1 WQPYPLNSARS
12 IIALAPPR
20 ACLSQPLERTL
31 PPDISSD
38 TVALLKWGLL
48 LETDTSFPINSTIK
62 PCSSF
67 FCNSLSIA
75 HPHKPENLIAREAL
89 RKQHEQLLR
98 LSSASSE
105 YQA

>member
-1 WQPYPLNSARS
+1 MIASFHLAFALTWQPYPLHSARS

-38 TVALLKWGLL
+38 TRSFIVWLQSMFASIMRSTTSAVALLKWGLL

-62 PCSSF
+62 
-67 FCNSLSIA
+67 IGRA
-75 HPHKPENLIAREAL
+75 HV
-89 RKQHEQLLR
+89 
-98 LSSASSE
+98 
-105 YQA
+105 